1 MGGRGEEMKKRTNS
15 AVEIL
20 HKRYIEGDPE
30 RKVEIQ
36 QERVSSEIARL
47 IYDLRKSA
55 GLTQKQLAE
64 MVGTTQSVISRLE
77 DADYEGHS
85 FSMLE
90 RIAKTLNK
98 QIKVS
103 CAPEEHQPDSMRH
116 ILQILVKKLR
126 LKHGLSLEDL
136 AKKLDTSEEDVLA
149 LERNARYRPTPLML
163 FRLSKFFDVPQP
175 SLNFLAG
182 ATKEIPPEFTAEAS
196 RFAAQSESFEKLT
209 HEEKKI
215 LDAFVTFLKTEF
227 QGG

>member
-1 MGGRGEEMKKRTNS
+1 MKGRTRS

-20 HKRYIEGDPE
+20 RKRYIDGDPE

-90 RIAKTLNK
+90 RIAKALNK
-98 QIKVS
+98 QIRVS
-103 CAPEEHQPDSMRH
+103 YIANDPQAE
-116 ILQILVKKLR
+116 
-126 LKHGLSLEDL
+126 L
-136 AKKLDTSEEDVLA
+136 ADADGG
-149 LERNARYRPTPLML
+149 R
-163 FRLSKFFDVPQP
+163 
-175 SLNFLAG
+175 
-182 ATKEIPPEFTAEAS
+182 TKAS
-196 RFAAQSESFEKLT
+196 F
-209 HEEKKI
+209 
-215 LDAFVTFLKTEF
+215 
-227 QGG
+227 